1 MLKKPQWNDQDFT
14 VQDLKILYED
24 NHLIAVYKPAGLLV
38 QGDRSGHISLMDLV
52 KQYIKQKFQKPGNV
66 FLGLVHRLDRP
77 VAGVILF
84 AKTSKA
90 AARLSEQWRSRRV
103 TKIYWAQTYGRL
115 EPAQGLLQSFLKKE
129 NRKAVIVDNK
139 DEDARPASL
148 SYRTLAFKKDRSLL
162 EINLLTGRK
171 HQIRVQLA
179 GLGHPIV
186 GDVKYGAPC
195 ALPDQS
201 IRLMAKS
208 LIIKHP
214 TRDEFITINAPAPQW
229 N

>member
-1 MLKKPQWNDQDFT
+1 MLKKPQWNDQNFSI
-14 VQDLKILYED
+14 QDLKILYED
-24 NHLIAVYKPAGLLV
+24 NHLIAVYKPVGLLV

-52 KQYIKQKFQKPGNV
+52 RQYIKQKYQKPGNV
-66 FLGLVHRLDRP
+66 FVGLVHRLDRP

-90 AARLSEQWRSRRV
+90 AARLSEQWRSRQV
-103 TKIYWAQTYGRL
+103 TKIYWAQVYGRL
-115 EPAQGLLQSFLKKE
+115 EPPQGLLQSFVKKE
-129 NRKAVIVDNK
+129 NQKAVIADGM
-139 DEDARPASL
+139 DEDARSASL
-148 SYRTLAFKKDRSLL
+148 TYRTLIFKKERSLL

-179 GLGHPIV
+179 AAGHPIL
-186 GDVKYGAPC
+186 GDLKYGASC
-195 ALPDQS
+195 ALPDRS

-208 LIIKHP
+208 LVVKHP
-214 TRDEFITINAPAPQW
+214 TRAEFITIIAPDPQW

>member
-1 MLKKPQWNDQDFT
+1 MLKKPQGNDQDFS

-77 VAGVILF
+77 VEGVILF

-90 AARLSEQWRSRRV
+90 AARLSEQWRSRQV
-103 TKIYWAQTYGRL
+103 TKIYWAQTYGQI
-115 EPAQGLLQSFLKKE
+115 EPSQGLLQSFLKKE
-129 NRKAVIVDNK
+129 AHKAVIVDKK

-148 SYRTLAFKKDRSLL
+148 SYRTLAFEKDRSLL

-186 GDVKYGAPC
+186 GDLKYGAPC

-214 TRDEFITINAPAPQW
+214 TRAEFITIIAPDPQW

>member
-1 MLKKPQWNDQDFT
+1 MLKKPQWNDQDFS

-90 AARLSEQWRSRRV
+90 AARLSEQWRSRQV

-115 EPAQGLLQSFLKKE
+115 EPAQGLLQSFLKKDKH
-129 NRKAVIVDNK
+129 KAVIVDAK
-139 DEDARPASL
+139 AEDAYSASL
-148 SYRTLAFKKDRSLL
+148 SYRTLALKKDRSLL

-186 GDVKYGAPC
+186 GDLKYGAPC
-195 ALPDQS
+195 AFPDQS

-208 LIIKHP
+208 LIVKHP
-214 TRDEFITINAPAPQW
+214 TRAEVITIDAPAPEW